1 MNEAEKENTR
11 KRKTSKTREEEREKQ
26 VQRES
31 KDTCNIN
38 NNNNNNNN
46 SNNGGLTG
54 RPTFHLAAHRIG
66 LFFFL
71 LLPRSNKR
79 KKTFFFFIQIR
90 IKIGVCVCV
99 WFIHSAVHFSLHSAL
114 FDREGTRVFFI
125 FTFFLLFC
133 GQKTRA
139 NHISEKSKRRKL
151 PVRPTHQ
158 NRLALGW
165 VTVKP
170 GKTK

>member
-38 NNNNNNNN
+38 NNNNNNN
-46 SNNGGLTG
+46 NNGGLTG

-99 WFIHSAVHFSLHSAL
+99 CDSFIRQFISLCIPHSSTGKGLEF
-114 FDREGTRVFFI
+114 FFI

-158 NRLALGW
+158 NRLALG
-165 VTVKP
+165 
-170 GKTK
+170 